1 MEKEIDE
8 KKQGTSLV
16 LEHKKENTKKLFIES
31 YGCAMNFSDSEVV
44 AAILTNEGYNTTT
57 ILEEADLVLVN
68 TCSIRDK
75 AEQTVRKRLEK
86 YNAVKR
92 EVNPGMKV
100 GVLGC
105 MAERLKEKFLDEEK
119 IVDMVVGPDAY
130 KDIPNLLK
138 EVEEGRDAI
147 NVILSKEET
156 YGDISPVRLMS
167 NGVTAFVSITRGCD
181 NMCTFCVVPFTR
193 GRERSREPQSIL
205 EEIKDL
211 WSKGFKEVTLLG
223 QNVDSY
229 LWYGGGLKKDF
240 DKATEMQQAT
250 AVAFDQLLE
259 MAAVQFPKMRIRFS
273 TSNPQDMHEE
283 VLHVIAK
290 YPNVCKHVHLPVQ
303 SGSDR
308 ILKEMNRLHTRA
320 EYLQLIEKI
329 KTILPESSITQDMI
343 AGFPTET
350 EQDHQDTLSLMEA
363 VKYSF
368 GYMYAY
374 SERPGTLAGRKME
387 DDVLEETKQRR
398 LQEIVDLQR
407 KHGLERTQEFV
418 GKTVEVLV
426 EKVSKKSA
434 EQLSGRNSQ
443 SLVVVFPRED
453 YKIGDFVD
461 VKITSCTSGTL
472 IGEADGYS
480 EMQSPLAPNG
490 GTI

>member
-8 KKQGTSLV
+8 QLQGQSLV
-16 LEHKKENTKKLFIES
+16 LDTKIENTKKLYIES
-31 YGCAMNFSDSEVV
+31 YGCAMNFSDSEIV
-44 AAILTNEGYNTTT
+44 ASILSNNGYNTTQV
-57 ILEEADLVLVN
+57 LEEADLVLVN

-75 AEQTVRKRLEK
+75 AEQTIRKRLEK

-92 EVNPGMKV
+92 TNPTMKV

-130 KDIPNLLK
+130 KDLPNLLA

-167 NGVTAFVSITRGCD
+167 NGITALVSITRGCD

-193 GRERSREPQSIL
+193 GRERSREPQSIMA
-205 EEIKDL
+205 EIQDL
-211 WSKGFKEVTLLG
+211 WDKGFKEITLLG

-240 DKATEMQQAT
+240 VNASEIQKATS
-250 AVAFDQLLE
+250 VDFDNLLE
-259 MAAVQFPKMRIRFS
+259 MVAVGFPKMRIRFS
-273 TSNPQDMHEE
+273 TSNPQDMHES

-290 YPNVCKHVHLPVQ
+290 YPNICKHIHLPVQ
-303 SGSDR
+303 SGSNR
-308 ILKEMNRLHTRA
+308 ILKEMNRLHSRE
-320 EYLQLIEKI
+320 EYMTLIDKI
-329 KTILPESSITQDMI
+329 KTIIPESSISQDMI

-350 EQDHQDTLSLMEA
+350 EEDHQDTLSLMEY

-368 GYMYAY
+368 GYMYSY

-387 DDVLEETKQRR
+387 DDVPEATKARR
-398 LQEIVDLQR
+398 LQEIVDLQQ
-407 KHGLERTQEFV
+407 KHAWQRSEEFI
-418 GKTVEVLV
+418 GKTVEVLI
-426 EKVSKKSA
+426 EKLSKKSK
-434 EQLSGRNSQ
+434 EEFSGRNSQ
-443 SLVVVFPRED
+443 SITVVFPKED
-453 YKIGDFVD
+453 YKIGDFVN
-461 VKITSCTSGTL
+461 VKIESCTSGTL
-472 IGEADGYS
+472 KGKAVGYS
-480 EMQSPLAPNG
+480 EMN
-490 GTI
+490 